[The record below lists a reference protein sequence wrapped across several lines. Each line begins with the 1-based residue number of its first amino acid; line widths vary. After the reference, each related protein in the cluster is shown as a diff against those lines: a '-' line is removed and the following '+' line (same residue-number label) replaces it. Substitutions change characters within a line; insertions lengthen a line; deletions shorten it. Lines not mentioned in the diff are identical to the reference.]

1 MNKFVQMGAKYAANK
16 LGIQD
21 NPLVKAGLALANP
34 VGTAIDYFGPKVNQ
48 AMGQPSGTVEAL
60 SNPKGAAMGVA
71 KDVVMDELRSSRNPI
86 PVEDR
91 SFPSRDMDTAD
102 YGREFKRGGN
112 VKKMASGGSVS
123 SASKRAD
130 GIAQRGKTKGRYL

>member
-34 VGTAIDYFGPKVNQ
+34 VGTAIDYFGPKVNR

-71 KDVVMDELRSSRNPI
+71 KDVVMDELRSSRNPV

-130 GIAQRGKTKGRYL
+130 GIAQRGKTKCRYL

>member
-1 MNKFVQMGAKYAANK
+1 MNKILQMGATYAANK

-71 KDVVMDELRSSRNPI
+71 KDVVMDELRSSRNPV

>member
-21 NPLVKAGLALANP
+21 NPLVKAGLSLANP
-34 VGTAIDYFGPKVNQ
+34 VGTAIDYFGPKINQ

-71 KDVVMDELRSSRNPI
+71 KDVVMDELRSSRNPV

>member
-21 NPLVKAGLALANP
+21 NPLVKAGLALSNP

-71 KDVVMDELRSSRNPI
+71 KDVVMDELRSSRNPV

>member
-1 MNKFVQMGAKYAANK
+1 MNKILQVGAKYAANK

-71 KDVVMDELRSSRNPI
+71 KDVVMDELRSSRNPV

>member
-1 MNKFVQMGAKYAANK
+1 MNKFVQMGTKYAANK

-34 VGTAIDYFGPKVNQ
+34 VGTAIDYFGPKINQ
-48 AMGQPSGTVEAL
+48 DMGQPSGTVEAL

-71 KDVVMDELRSSRNPI
+71 KDVVMDELRSSRNPV

-91 SFPSRDMDTAD
+91 SFPSSDMDTAD

-130 GIAQRGKTKGRYL
+130 GIARRGKTKGRYL

>member
-1 MNKFVQMGAKYAANK
+1 MGAKYAANK

-71 KDVVMDELRSSRNPI
+71 KDVVMDELRSSRNPV

>member
-48 AMGQPSGTVEAL
+48 AMVQPSGTVEAL

-71 KDVVMDELRSSRNPI
+71 KDVVMDELRSSRNPV

-130 GIAQRGKTKGRYL
+130 SIAQRGKTKGRYL

>member
-34 VGTAIDYFGPKVNQ
+34 VGTAIDYFGPKINQ
-48 AMGQPSGTVEAL
+48 AMGQPSGTAEAL

-71 KDVVMDELRSSRNPI
+71 KDVVMDELRSSRNPV

-112 VKKMASGGSVS
+112 VNKMASGGSVS